1 MLMFS
6 LFTATEARTTPQQI
20 AMEVNRLDTLRQKL
34 IQRKQQAIE
43 ARSAVIQTLSEDI
56 AAFREINI

>member
-1 MLMFS
+1 
-6 LFTATEARTTPQQI
+6 
-20 AMEVNRLDTLRQKL
+20 MEVNRLDTLRQKL